1 MKFVSFMHIIYFAAF
16 NSQYFNTASYCRLVS
31 DAPKTFSADPT
42 LIVHCYFCAKKITIS
57 KSTIYYFK

>member
-31 DAPKTFSADPT
+31 DAPKTFSADPKY
-42 LIVHCYFCAKKITIS
+42 LS
-57 KSTIYYFK
+57 KF